1 MKLSGW
7 DTLIIGAG
15 IGGLTAAAKLV
26 KAGLRVLVL
35 ERNPHP
41 GGTAYVYQRRGF
53 SFPMGP
59 LGFSNPGVVNEILKR
74 CGGREELSFDRI
86 HFHLRAFDLNLPLSL
101 PFSEMV
107 GAFTKHFPSDGDAVS
122 QFFEDVENTTMSRQ
136 STSDGDRARR
146 QKMLEQMA
154 AEDYLRASIKDRS
167 LRRILGSLG
176 TREPTSSF
184 SLQAAMWR
192 LMSEEGI
199 WYPRGGMRLFCEMLT
214 RRVDEVQGKEE
225 KIGDLENKEIK
236 NESLG
241 SIHGQ
246 VGWIPR
252 LPALGRGGEES
263 RPYNQIYISRK
274 PRPVGGELH
283 LRREVDRI
291 RIMNGRISGIV
302 LKDGTEIESSSVISN
317 ADYKTTFLK
326 LINRDVLPEKWYR
339 AVSEARQTGS
349 VLQVCLGVHEKKVDL
364 SAFAHASRLI
374 YRRSREANLGNE
386 EMDWTVNEVDAGVL
400 AGQELEITLWSR
412 DDRMLAPPDGAII
425 VIRTEVPYSHF
436 SRYRVGFRK
445 RSSEYVNYKT
455 RLGQA
460 LVREVTHL
468 LPGLDGAIIVMDV
481 ATPLTFEDQGGR
493 SEGAVAGW
501 SWDYDD
507 FRDSQPRELIR
518 TPIRGLF
525 MAGYQAFS
533 GLFMGGVPT
542 AMESGLRAAHA
553 VLEGAGPTDE
563 VLIPSKP

>member
-1 MKLSGW
+1 MKRSQW

-15 IGGLTAAAKLV
+15 VGGLTAAAKLV

-41 GGTAYVYQRRGF
+41 GGTAYVYQRKGF

-59 LGFSNPGVVNEILKR
+59 LGFSNPGVVKDVLRR
-74 CGGREELSFDRI
+74 CGGREELSFDRV
-86 HFHLRAFDLNLPLSL
+86 HFHLRAFDLDLPLSL
-101 PFSEMV
+101 PFSEIV
-107 GAFTKHFPSDGDAVS
+107 RTFTKHFSPDEQALR
-122 QFFEDVENTTMSRQ
+122 QFFQDVEKTTMSRQ
-136 STSDGDRARR
+136 SPSDGERARR

-154 AEDYLRASIKDRS
+154 AEDYLRASVKDWR

-176 TREPTSSF
+176 TREPYSSF

-192 LMSEEGI
+192 LISEEGI
-199 WYPRGGMRLFCEMLT
+199 WYPRGGMRSFCEMLT
-214 RRVDEVQGKEE
+214 RMVEEVHGKEE
-225 KIGDLENKEIK
+225 RVGDLGSKEFK
-236 NESLG
+236 NESSGVL
-241 SIHGQ
+241 HGQ
-246 VGWIPR
+246 VGWM
-252 LPALGRGGEES
+252 
-263 RPYNQIYISRK
+263 

-283 LRREVDRI
+283 LRTEVDRDS
-291 RIMNGRISGIV
+291 GYEWEVISGIV
-302 LKDGTEIESSSVISN
+302 LKDGTEIESNSVISN

-326 LINRDVLPEKWYR
+326 LINRDILPEKWYR

-374 YRRSREANLGNE
+374 YRRSQEADPGNAE
-386 EMDWTVNEVDAGVL
+386 IDWTVNEIDPGVL
-400 AGQELEITLWSR
+400 AGQELEVTLWSR
-412 DDRMLAPPDGAII
+412 DDRMLAPSDGAII

-436 SRYRVGFRK
+436 SKYRAGFRK
-445 RSSEYVNYKT
+445 RSPEYMNYKT

-460 LVREVTHL
+460 LVSEVTHL
-468 LPGLDGAIIVMDV
+468 LPGLDGAIMVMDV

-501 SWDYDD
+501 SWDYGD
-507 FRDSQPRELIR
+507 FSDSQARELIR

-525 MAGYQAFS
+525 MAGIQAFS

-563 VLIPSKP
+563 VLIPWKT

>member
-26 KAGLRVLVL
+26 KAGRRVLVL

-41 GGTAYVYQRRGF
+41 GGTAYVYQRKGF

-59 LGFSNPGVVNEILKR
+59 LGFSNPGIVKEALRR
-74 CGGREELSFDRI
+74 CGGREDLSFDRI
-86 HFHLRAFDLNLPLSL
+86 HFHLRAFDLDLSLSL
-101 PFSEMV
+101 PFSEIV
-107 GAFTKHFPSDGDAVS
+107 GAFTKHFPPDGYAVS
-122 QFFEDVENTTMSRQ
+122 QFFEDVENTTMFRQ
-136 STSDGDRARR
+136 STSDNDLARR

-154 AEDYLRASIKDRS
+154 AEDYLRASIKDWR

-184 SLQAAMWR
+184 SLQAAMWK

-199 WYPRGGMRLFCEMLT
+199 WYPRGGMRSFCEMLT
-214 RRVDEVQGKEE
+214 RRVDEVHGEE
-225 KIGDLENKEIK
+225 ERVGDHGNKELK

-241 SIHGQ
+241 VLQ
-246 VGWIPR
+246 
-252 LPALGRGGEES
+252 
-263 RPYNQIYISRK
+263 
-274 PRPVGGELH
+274 
-283 LRREVDRI
+283 LRREVDKI
-291 RIMNGRISGIV
+291 RVMNGSISGIV

-349 VLQVCLGVHEKKVDL
+349 VLQVCLGVHEKNVDL

-374 YRRSREANLGNE
+374 YRRSREADAGTE
-386 EMDWTVNEVDAGVL
+386 EIDWTVKEVDTGVL

-412 DDRMLAPPDGAII
+412 DDRMLAPPDGAVI

-436 SRYRVGFRK
+436 SRYREGFRK
-445 RSSEYVNYKT
+445 RSSDYMNYKT

-460 LVREVTHL
+460 LVKEVTHL
-468 LPGLDGAIIVMDV
+468 LPGLEDAMVVMDV

-501 SWDYDD
+501 SWDYSD

-542 AMESGLRAAHA
+542 AMESGLRAAQA

-563 VLIPSKP
+563 MLIPSKS

>member
-41 GGTAYVYQRRGF
+41 GGTAYVYQRKGF

-59 LGFSNPGVVNEILKR
+59 LGFSNLAIVKETLRR
-74 CGGREELSFDRI
+74 CGGREELSFDRV
-86 HFHLRAFDLNLPLSL
+86 HFHLRAFDLDLPLSL

-107 GAFTKHFPSDGDAVS
+107 GAFTKHFPSDGTAVS
-122 QFFEDVENTTMSRQ
+122 QFFEDVGKVKLTAHSAGLPGNDLLFDIVPLDPTHRAGLAGHALATEPQASVAD
-136 STSDGDRARR
+136 SDLARR

-154 AEDYLRASIKDRS
+154 AEDYLRASIKDWR

-176 TREPTSSF
+176 TREPYSSF
-184 SLQAAMWR
+184 CLQAAMWR

-199 WYPRGGMRLFCEMLT
+199 WYPRGGMRSFCEMLT
-214 RRVDEVQGKEE
+214 RMVEEVHGEEE
-225 KIGDLENKEIK
+225 KVGDLGNKELK

-241 SIHGQ
+241 VLQ
-246 VGWIPR
+246 
-252 LPALGRGGEES
+252 
-263 RPYNQIYISRK
+263 
-274 PRPVGGELH
+274 
-283 LRREVDRI
+283 LRREVDKI
-291 RIMNGRISGIV
+291 RVMNGSISGIV

-339 AVSEARQTGS
+339 AVFEARQTGS
-349 VLQVCLGVHEKKVDL
+349 VLQVCLGVHVKKVDL

-374 YRRSREANLGNE
+374 YRRSREMNPGNR
-386 EMDWTVNEVDAGVL
+386 EMDWTVNEIDTGVL

-412 DDRMLAPPDGAII
+412 DDRMLAPPDGAVI

-436 SRYRVGFRK
+436 SRFRVGFRK
-445 RSSEYVNYKT
+445 RTSEYVNYKT

-468 LPGLDGAIIVMDV
+468 LPGLDGAIVVMDV

-501 SWDYDD
+501 SWDYGDV
-507 FRDSQPRELIR
+507 RYSQPRELIR

-525 MAGYQAFS
+525 MAGVQAFS

-563 VLIPSKP
+563 VLIPSKT

>member
-1 MKLSGW
+1 MKRSKW

-15 IGGLTAAAKLV
+15 VGGLTAAAKLV

-41 GGTAYVYQRRGF
+41 GGTAYVYQRKGF

-59 LGFSNPGVVNEILKR
+59 LGFSNPGVVKDVLRR
-74 CGGREELSFDRI
+74 CGGREELSFDRV
-86 HFHLRAFDLNLPLSL
+86 HFHLRAFDLDLPLSL
-101 PFSEMV
+101 PFSETV
-107 GAFTKHFPSDGDAVS
+107 GAFTKHFSPDEQALR
-122 QFFEDVENTTMSRQ
+122 QFFQDVEKTTMSRQ
-136 STSDGDRARR
+136 SPSDGERARR

-154 AEDYLRASIKDRS
+154 AEDYLRASVKDWR

-176 TREPTSSF
+176 TREPYSSF
-184 SLQAAMWR
+184 ALQAAMWR
-192 LMSEEGI
+192 LISEEGI
-199 WYPRGGMRLFCEMLT
+199 WYPRGGMRSFCEMLT
-214 RRVDEVQGKEE
+214 RMVGEVQGSEE
-225 KIGDLENKEIK
+225 RVGDLGSKELK
-236 NESLG
+236 SESLG

-246 VGWIPR
+246 VGWIP
-252 LPALGRGGEES
+252 PPSCCRGGEES

-283 LRREVDRI
+283 LRREVGRI
-291 RIMNGRISGIV
+291 QVMNGSVSGIV
-302 LKDGTEIESSSVISN
+302 LKDGTEIESNSVISN

-374 YRRSREANLGNE
+374 YRRSQEADPGNAE
-386 EMDWTVNEVDAGVL
+386 IDWTVNEIDPGVL
-400 AGQELEITLWSR
+400 AGQELEVTLWSQ
-412 DDRMLAPPDGAII
+412 DDRALAPPNGVVI
-425 VIRTEVPYSHF
+425 VIRAEVPYSHF
-436 SRYRVGFRK
+436 SKYRAGFRK
-445 RSSEYVNYKT
+445 RSPEYMNYKT

-460 LVREVTHL
+460 LVSEVTHL
-468 LPGLDGAIIVMDV
+468 LPGLDGAIMAMDV

-501 SWDYDD
+501 SWDYGD
-507 FRDSQPRELIR
+507 FSDSQARELIR

-525 MAGYQAFS
+525 MAGIQAFS

-563 VLIPSKP
+563 VLIPWKT

>member
-1 MKLSGW
+1 MKRSRW

-15 IGGLTAAAKLV
+15 VGGLTAAAKLV
-26 KAGLRVLVL
+26 SAGLRVLVL

-41 GGTAYVYQRRGF
+41 GGTAYVYQRKGF

-59 LGFSNPGVVNEILKR
+59 LGFSNPGIVKEILKR
-74 CGGREELSFDRI
+74 CGSREELSLDRI
-86 HFHLRAFDLNLPLSL
+86 HYHLRAFDLELPLSL
-101 PFSEMV
+101 SFSEMV
-107 GAFTKHFPSDGDAVS
+107 GAFTKQFPSDGHAVS
-122 QFFEDVENTTMSRQ
+122 QFFEDVKKMTRPQPSVAD
-136 STSDGDRARR
+136 SDRATRPE
-146 QKMLEQMA
+146 MLDRVA
-154 AEDYLRASIKDRS
+154 TEDYLRASIKDWR

-184 SLQAAMWR
+184 SLQAAMWK

-199 WYPRGGMRLFCEMLT
+199 WYPKGGMRSFCELLT
-214 RRVDEVQGKEE
+214 RRVEEVGGREESVGDLGDKELKDEFLGVIQLRRQVE
-225 KIGDLENKEIK
+225 KIRVMN
-236 NESLG
+236 G
-241 SIHGQ
+241 S
-246 VGWIPR
+246 
-252 LPALGRGGEES
+252 ALG
-263 RPYNQIYISRK
+263 
-274 PRPVGGELH
+274 V
-283 LRREVDRI
+283 
-291 RIMNGRISGIV
+291 V
-302 LKDGTEIESSSVISN
+302 LKDGTEIESNSVISN

-326 LINRDVLPEKWYR
+326 LINQDVLPEKWYR

-364 SAFAHASRLI
+364 SAFVHASRLI
-374 YRRSREANLGNE
+374 YKRSHEADPGNE
-386 EMDWTVNEVDAGVL
+386 GIDWNVNEIDTEVL
-400 AGQELEITLWSR
+400 TGQELEVTLWSR
-412 DDRMLAPPDGAII
+412 DDRMLAPPNGAVI
-425 VIRTEVPYSHF
+425 VIRTEAPYFHF

-445 RSSEYVNYKT
+445 RSSEYMNYKT

-460 LVREVTHL
+460 LVKEVIHL
-468 LPGLDGAIIVMDV
+468 LPGLDEAIVVMDV

-553 VLEGAGPTDE
+553 VLERAGPTGE
-563 VLIPSKP
+563 VLIPLKT

>member
-41 GGTAYVYQRRGF
+41 GGTAYVYQRKGF

-59 LGFSNPGVVNEILKR
+59 LGFSNPAIVKETLRR
-74 CGGREELSFDRI
+74 CGGREDLSFERI
-86 HFHLRAFDLNLPLSL
+86 HFHLRAFDLDLPLSL
-101 PFSEMV
+101 PFSEIV
-107 GAFTKHFPSDGDAVS
+107 GAFTKHFPSDGEAVS
-122 QFFEDVENTTMSRQ
+122 QFFEDVGKATEPQASVAD
-136 STSDGDRARR
+136 SDLARR

-154 AEDYLRASIKDRS
+154 AEDYLRASIKDWR

-199 WYPRGGMRLFCEMLT
+199 WYPRGGMRSFCEVLT
-214 RRVDEVQGKEE
+214 RMVEEVHGEEERV
-225 KIGDLENKEIK
+225 GDLGNKDLK

-241 SIHGQ
+241 SIQ
-246 VGWIPR
+246 
-252 LPALGRGGEES
+252 
-263 RPYNQIYISRK
+263 
-274 PRPVGGELH
+274 

-291 RIMNGRISGIV
+291 RVMNGRISGIV
-302 LKDGTEIESSSVISN
+302 LKDGTEIESNSVISN

-374 YRRSREANLGNE
+374 YRRSREVNPGNE
-386 EMDWTVNEVDAGVL
+386 EIDWTVNEIDTGVL
-400 AGQELEITLWSR
+400 AGQELEVTLWSQ
-412 DDRMLAPPDGAII
+412 DDRLLAPPNGAVI

-436 SRYRVGFRK
+436 SRFRVGFRK

-468 LPGLDGAIIVMDV
+468 LPGLDGAIVVMDV

-501 SWDYDD
+501 SWDYGD
-507 FRDSQPRELIR
+507 FRHSQPRELVR

-525 MAGYQAFS
+525 MAGVQAFS

-563 VLIPSKP
+563 VLIPSKT